1 MPATV
6 KDPSML
12 PNRSLWLP
20 PTSGFVPL
28 GSGGALDD
36 EVLEA
41 PVRPAVARRAR
52 VAEETVVPDVVAVPA
67 SRSAPHAAVRVQT
80 WQPSTMLAV
89 RRVEMAVLAAVCG
102 YFSIGL
108 VKLLGLF

>member
-1 MPATV
+1 
-6 KDPSML
+6 ML

-52 VAEETVVPDVVAVPA
+52 VAEETVVPDDVVAVPA

-80 WQPSTMLAV
+80 WQPSTTLAV

>member
-41 PVRPAVARRAR
+41 PVRPAVARRR
-52 VAEETVVPDVVAVPA
+52 PIAEEAAVADVVAVPA
-67 SRSAPHAAVRVQT
+67 HRGATPAGVRIQP
-80 WQPSTMLAV
+80 WQPSTTVAV
-89 RRVEMAVLAAVCG
+89 RRVEMAVLAAV
-102 YFSIGL
+102 
-108 VKLLGLF
+108 